1 VHSLMYYFLKY
12 SVLILFGK
20 VSLRLRLLLGLSIGA
35 EHASMMLEG
44 LSFDVAWGQFLKL
57 FKLVVYF
64 KDSFY

>member
-1 VHSLMYYFLKY
+1 MHSLVYHFLKY
-12 SVLILFGK
+12 SILILSGK
-20 VSLRLRLLLGLSIGA
+20 VSLRLLLLGLSIGA
-35 EHASMMLEG
+35 EHASIMLEG